1 MAHTKAQK
9 AVSGNRDSQSKRLG
23 VKRFGGE
30 LVKPGYIIV
39 RQRGTRYHPA
49 DGVILGKDF
58 TIMAAREGRVKFFQR
73 FGKKCISV
81 VK

>member
-23 VKRFGGE
+23 IKRFGGE

-39 RQRGTRYHPA
+39 RQRGTRYHPG

-58 TIMAAREGRVKFFQR
+58 TIMAAREGKVKFFQR
-73 FGKKCISV
+73 FGKRYVAV

>member
-23 VKRFGGE
+23 IKRFGGE

-39 RQRGTRYHPA
+39 RQRGTRYHPG
-49 DGVILGKDF
+49 DGVILGRDF
-58 TIMAAREGRVKFFQR
+58 TIMAAREGKVKFFQR
-73 FGKKCISV
+73 FGKRYVAV